1 MSFEWLFPLVLP
13 FLFGLLLGLFVKQ
26 ALKLATL
33 LVAFLALLAVAGV
46 ATVSLPDLW
55 KKASESLPTLA
66 SWAQGIIGT
75 LPYQIAAFAFGLAL
89 GVWKG

>member
-13 FLFGLLLGLFVKQ
+13 FLFGLLVGLFIKQ
-26 ALKLATL
+26 ALKLVTL
-33 LVAFLALLAVAGV
+33 VIALLALLAVAGV
-46 ATVSLPDLW
+46 STVSLPNLW
-55 KKASESLPTLA
+55 ERASEALPTFA

-75 LPYQIAAFAFGLAL
+75 LPYQLAAFALGLAL